1 MKLIAIAH
9 RAEAQAFLKS
19 RHLAFKPEAFAFDGL
34 YYSTEHNLALLLT
47 GEGVQSATEK
57 LAALCGAKHDKIQ
70 EIINLGVAGILE
82 DSPQFNLG
90 EVKEI
95 RTAYLSLGHKMEFK
109 SFSTSS
115 QSSSPFHICDIVT
128 SSKRA
133 LKTNDCEAL
142 LPFAP
147 LVDRETWAVGS
158 VANRFQVPFRSL
170 KILSDRV
177 YEADQGDS
185 LEVCRLVKDQAPLWS
200 QQLLAAFY
208 KIVPLEKNSQL
219 NSLDNKKE
227 VSKENTLLGF
237 LEKSSSF
244 HVTTSQKRKIQSLW
258 DILLPQSADEKALMK
273 ELEDSTLT
281 PLGSEKG
288 TPKSKTSKLIE
299 KLEKLVSPFKTDF
312 HKLLESETKALNE
325 ARCNLTFSN
334 HFESDSIDLSFTIRK
349 PKDALKLQKA
359 IEKTDFTAIQ
369 NLLNGQWN
377 SKETSSSFSDKA

>member
-57 LAALCGAKHDKIQ
+57 LAALCGAKHNKIQ

-82 DSPQFNLG
+82 NSPQFKLG

-95 RTAYLSLGHKMEFK
+95 RTSYLSLGHKMEFK
-109 SFSTSS
+109 SFSASS
-115 QSSSPFHICDIVT
+115 SHASPFHVCDIVT

-133 LKTNDCEAL
+133 LKTSDCEKL

-147 LVDRETWAVGS
+147 LVDRETWAIGS

-170 KILSDRV
+170 KVLSDKV

-200 QQLLAAFY
+200 QQLLDAFY
-208 KIVPLEKNSQL
+208 KIAPLEKDAAL
-219 NSLDNKKE
+219 NNLNPKKE
-227 VSKENTLLGF
+227 ALKEKNLLDF
-237 LEKSSSF
+237 LEESSSF
-244 HVTTSQKRKIQSLW
+244 HVTTSQKRKIKSLW
-258 DILLPQSADEKALMK
+258 DILLPQSKSEKTLMK
-273 ELEDSTLT
+273 ELEDSTLI
-281 PLGSEKG
+281 PLGLEKG

-299 KLEKLVSPFKTDF
+299 RLENLVSPFKTDF
-312 HKLLESETKALNE
+312 QKLLEKETSSLNE
-325 ARCNLTFSN
+325 ARCKLSFSSLY
-334 HFESDSIDLSFTIRK
+334 ESDSIDLNFTIRR

-359 IEKTDFTAIQ
+359 LEKTDFTAIS
-369 NLLNGQWN
+369 NLLNGKWN
-377 SKETSSSFSDKA
+377 SKESSSSCGDKA